1 MSNAART
8 SLGSAV
14 LFIAHGLA
22 TTTAGPGGGVAT
34 AAMWQGPEIGLFP
47 MVTGICYSVIFAIL
61 SGICV
66 VFVVVIFDRRMV
78 SAFDM
83 GMRYLTYLL
92 G

>member
-1 MSNAART
+1 M
-8 SLGSAV
+8 
-14 LFIAHGLA
+14 
-22 TTTAGPGGGVAT
+22 AG
-34 AAMWQGPEIGLFP
+34 
-47 MVTGICYSVIFAIL
+47 TGNRSVPNGDGDLLQRYFAIL